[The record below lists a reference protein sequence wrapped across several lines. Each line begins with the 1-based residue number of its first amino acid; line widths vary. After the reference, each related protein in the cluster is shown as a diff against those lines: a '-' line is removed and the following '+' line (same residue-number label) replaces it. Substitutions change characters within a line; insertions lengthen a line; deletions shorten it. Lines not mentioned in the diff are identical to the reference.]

1 MRDRQFHL
9 GWFLQGS
16 SIQSWG
22 EPWTGNIGD
31 EWMEPELFMDLARS
45 IERACF
51 DYMLLE
57 DTSYVGEAYQNSRD
71 IYLRYGM
78 SVPRQDPS
86 VIASMMLQITRR
98 LGVIATF
105 ATFAYP
111 PYLVARLVGTLDQV
125 SGGRAGWNMVTG
137 SSDFAAMNF
146 GQDRLPEHDLRY
158 DMADEYIDVVR
169 RLWESWE
176 SAAIVADRQ
185 SGIIIDPAKVRQ
197 IDFVGQYYRCRG
209 PLNSGPAPQGHP
221 VIAQAG
227 GSSKGRSFAAR
238 HADTIVAQVMGVDA
252 MKEYRRDVRARLA
265 ANGRDPDSC
274 KVLFLVAPV
283 LADTAGEARQ
293 RAAERALQAARRIDV
308 RLAGFAKITNI
319 DFSTFDL
326 DAPVGELT
334 TNGHQQLLAEFLVKA
349 GKRTLREAITEYA
362 SSSGSV
368 DLIGTVDQVADRM
381 GEVMQEVGG
390 DGFLFSLPN
399 TNRRSIAEVTD
410 GLVPALQQRG
420 LARREYR
427 FKHLRDMLLE
437 F

>member
-1 MRDRQFHL
+1 MRDHPFHL

-22 EPWTGNIGD
+22 EPWTGNISE

-45 IERACF
+45 CERACF
-51 DYMLLE
+51 DYLLLE

-71 IYLRYGM
+71 IYLKYGM
-78 SVPRQDPS
+78 SVPRQDPA
-86 VIASMMLQITRR
+86 VIASMMLQVTRR
-98 LGVIATF
+98 LGIVATF
-105 ATFAYP
+105 ATFAFP

-125 SGGRAGWNMVTG
+125 SRGRAGWNMVTG

-158 DMADEYIDVVR
+158 DVADEYIEVVK
-169 RLWESWE
+169 RLWDSWQPG
-176 SAAIVADRQ
+176 AIVADHQ
-185 SGIIIDPAKVRQ
+185 SGVIIDPAKVRQ
-197 IDFVGQYYRCRG
+197 IDFEGHYYRCRG
-209 PLNSGPAPQGHP
+209 PLNSGPTPQGRP

-227 GSSKGRSFAAR
+227 GSPRGRSFATR

-252 MKEYRRDVRARLA
+252 MREYCQDVRARLKA
-265 ANGRDPDSC
+265 GGRDPSSC
-274 KVLFLVAPV
+274 KIMFLVGPV

-349 GKRTLREAITEYA
+349 GKRTLREAIVEYA
-362 SSSGSV
+362 SAGTSV
-368 DLIGTVDQVADRM
+368 DLVGTVDQVADQM
-381 GEVMQEVGG
+381 GEVSRETGC
-390 DGFLFSLPN
+390 DGFLFTLPN
-399 TNRRSIAEVTD
+399 TNRRSIAEITD
-410 GLVPALQQRG
+410 GLVPALQRRG
-420 LARREYR
+420 LVRRAYR
-427 FKHLRDMLLE
+427 HEHLRDTLLE